1 MANKFTDIIQIS
13 ESVYVFSNPEGD
25 VNADVP
31 GTVVPVNFWAVVNK
45 EKEVFIIDT
54 GFNSLAESIVA
65 YAESLGTPK
74 AVFATHGH
82 LDHVLGVKVYKKA
95 WNIPAYID
103 YREIE
108 ALKSGIAPYPSKDE
122 ELYKLYRP
130 LSDEMLQRAGL
141 KPYFVPGHSVGNT
154 IFYHEKDRVLLA
166 GDMISNSE
174 DILLPPAKRYTLDMD
189 QAIDSAKILDVLK
202 PEYISTGHGR
212 IPFMKYKEGMY
223 RELYWGF
230 ASKQK

>member
-1 MANKFTDIIQIS
+1 MAGKYTDVIRIS
-13 ESVYVFSNPEGD
+13 ESIYVFSNSEGD

-31 GTVVPVNFWAVVNK
+31 GTVVPINFWAVVNK

-54 GFNSLAESIVA
+54 GFDDLAESVLG
-65 YAESLGTPK
+65 YVESLGTPT
-74 AVFATHGH
+74 AIFATHGH

-95 WNIPAYID
+95 WNIPAFID

-108 ALKSGIAPYPSKDE
+108 ALKKGIPPYPSKTESLADFYE
-122 ELYKLYRP
+122 P
-130 LSDEMLQRAGL
+130 LSEEMLKRAGL
-141 KPYFVPGHSVGNT
+141 KSYYVPGHSVGNT
-154 IFYHEKDRVLLA
+154 IYYHEDENIMLA

-174 DILLPPAKRYTLDMD
+174 DMVLPPAYRYTLNMD

-202 PEYISTGHGR
+202 PEYISTGHGKV
-212 IPFMKYKEGMY
+212 PFMKYKEGMY
-223 RELYWGF
+223 RDMYWGF